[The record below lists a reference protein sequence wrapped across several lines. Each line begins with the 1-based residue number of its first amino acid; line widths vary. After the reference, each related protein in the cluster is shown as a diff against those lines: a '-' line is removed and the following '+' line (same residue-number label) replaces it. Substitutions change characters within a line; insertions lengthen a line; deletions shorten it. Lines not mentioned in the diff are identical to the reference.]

1 MLKNE
6 TFSAIFTHRGMATTI
21 LVPKSTHVNLAQAWP
36 NYRFVMQNCSSLIYG
51 FSQQNLDAFSNNT
64 NVYLFA
70 VLLKLFFRISILF
83 KFNYP
88 SFTKGKLQARAR
100 RSMSKEKVAL
110 LQKTFSLRAR
120 ASIDDCPIKNGS
132 YTVFENQSK
141 NLIFQL
147 LTFFISKLKFR
158 IFEF

>member
-70 VLLKLFFRISILF
+70 VLLCFFRISILF

-132 YTVFENQSK
+132 YTVFENIKKVSFS
-141 NLIFQL
+141 NF
-147 LTFFISKLKFR
+147 
-158 IFEF
+158 

>member
-132 YTVFENQSK
+132 YTVFENQ
-141 NLIFQL
+141 
-147 LTFFISKLKFR
+147 
-158 IFEF
+158 

>member
-1 MLKNE
+1 MLENE

-70 VLLKLFFRISILF
+70 VLLKLFLFRIQSPFLSSLLF
-83 KFNYP
+83 KFNYS
-88 SFTKGKLQARAR
+88 SFTKGELQAKR
-100 RSMSKEKVAL
+100 
-110 LQKTFSLRAR
+110 RAR
-120 ASIDDCPIKNGS
+120 AMRGDQWAKKKLRFCKKPLV
-132 YTVFENQSK
+132 YEHEH
-141 NLIFQL
+141 L
-147 LTFFISKLKFR
+147 LMIAP
-158 IFEF
+158 